1 MMRAITFLTDATSTV
16 LGYLAGGLL
25 AAIVVIQIAEI
36 LARNILGISL
46 PFTWEYAAYFHIC
59 AIFLAA
65 AFTLRCGG
73 HVRVTLFQTAAP
85 RAFELLSTLVGL
97 AISAYLSWALVRFAL
112 NYGATGRTSGTV
124 NDVPLVYPAGVV
136 AFGACMLTL
145 QLALRLVQVLT
156 RAPVEVELHAPSLS
170 AE

>member
-1 MMRAITFLTDATSTV
+1 MLRTLTRLADAASAT

-36 LARNILGISL
+36 LARNLLGVSL
-46 PFTWEYAAYFHIC
+46 PFTWEVAAYFHIC

-65 AFTLRCGG
+65 AFTLRSGG
-73 HVRVTLFQTAAP
+73 HVRVSLLQSAMP
-85 RAFELLSTLVGL
+85 RAFELLSTTVGL
-97 AISAYLSWALVRFAL
+97 AISAYLSLALVRFAV
-112 NYGATGRTSGTV
+112 NYGVTGRTSGTV
-124 NDVPLVYPAGVV
+124 NDVALVYPAGVV

-145 QLALRLVQVLT
+145 QLLLRLAQALA
-156 RAPVEVELHAPSLS
+156 RLPVETEQAASLS

>member
-1 MMRAITFLTDATSTV
+1 MLALLTRAADRASLI
-16 LGYLAGGLL
+16 LGGLAGALL

-36 LARNILGISL
+36 LARNVLGVSL

-65 AFTLRCGG
+65 AFTLRSGG
-73 HVRVTLFQTAAP
+73 HVRVSLIQGIAP
-85 RAFELLSTLVGL
+85 RTFEFVATLVGL
-97 AISAYLSWALVRFAL
+97 VISAYLSWALVKFAT
-112 NYGATGRTSGTV
+112 NYGLTGRTSGTV

-136 AFGACMLTL
+136 AFGACVLTL
-145 QLALRLVQVLT
+145 QLALRLAQTLA
-156 RAPVEVELHAPSLS
+156 RQPVEAELHPPSLS

>member
-1 MMRAITFLTDATSTV
+1 MLRTLTRLADGASAT

-36 LARNILGISL
+36 LARNLFGISL

-65 AFTLRCGG
+65 AFTLRSGG
-73 HVRVTLFQTAAP
+73 HVRVSLLASAAP
-85 RAFELLSTLVGL
+85 RVFELLSTIVGL
-97 AISAYLSWALVRFAL
+97 AISAYLSWALVCFAV
-112 NYGATGRTSGTV
+112 GFAETGRTSGTV
-124 NDVPLVYPAGVV
+124 NDVPLVYPAGAV

-145 QLALRLVQVLT
+145 QLVLRLAQALT
-156 RAPVEVELHAPSLS
+156 REPVETELHAPSLS